1 MSEKQMNA
9 GLDMAEGKY
18 MFKKTNMPE
27 LFKDQALVKVKS
39 SGICGSDLHNTI
51 ERKNK
56 THFTKAGNLPQVVPG
71 GHEVSGIVEE
81 LPNDYLGDLEIGSR
95 VAIDMGGA
103 GRACQN
109 CYYCNFGYT
118 KHCVNPVN
126 DTGGGFGEYI
136 TRKPFG
142 MYKISDEMTYSQG
155 ALVEPLAISVHG
167 LRYCRFETGM
177 NVAVIGSSSIG
188 LGAIA
193 SAKFFGA
200 SKIIASA
207 KYPHQAEAAKL
218 MGADIVVSAEPGDL
232 ENACLDNTD
241 GIGVDLAI
249 ESVGG
254 TNNSSLVQSAN
265 VVRNV
270 SNVLILGRF
279 GEKIE
284 MDFLQPMM
292 KEINFINTT
301 CYANINGISDFKLAI
316 DILSSGNHPYKDI
329 VTHTYEPKDIQLG
342 FEKAYDKNS
351 KSLKVHI
358 NS

>member
-1 MSEKQMNA
+1 MLKNQMNA
-9 GLDMAEGKY
+9 GLDMGEGKY
-18 MFKKTNMPE
+18 IYKKTKMPE
-27 LFKDQALVKVKS
+27 VFENQALVKVKS

-56 THFTKAGNLPQVVPG
+56 THFTKAGNLPQVIPG
-71 GHEVSGIVEE
+71 GHEVSGIIES
-81 LPNDYLGDLEIGSR
+81 LPKKYTGDLKIGTR

-103 GRACQN
+103 GRACQD

-118 KHCVNPVN
+118 RHCINPAL
-126 DTGGGFGEYI
+126 DTGGGFGDYI
-136 TRKPFG
+136 SRKPFG
-142 MYKISDEMTYSQG
+142 MYKISNNMSYSQG

-167 LRYCRFETGM
+167 LRYCKFETGM

-207 KYPHQAEAAKL
+207 KYPHQAKAAKL
-218 MGADIVVSAEPGDL
+218 MGADIVVSSEPGDL
-232 ENACLDNTD
+232 ENACLENTN
-241 GIGVDLAI
+241 GIGVDIAI

-254 TNNSSLVQSAN
+254 TTNTSLIQSAN

-279 GEKIE
+279 GEKIQ

-316 DILSSGNHPYKDI
+316 DILSSGNHPYVTI
-329 VTHTYEPKDIQLG
+329 VTHTYEPKNIQIG
-342 FEKAYDKNS
+342 FEKAYDKKS

>member
-1 MSEKQMNA
+1 MSKATMNA
-9 GLDMAEGKY
+9 GLDMAQGKY
-18 MFKKTNMPE
+18 VFKKTKMPE
-27 LFKDQALVKVKS
+27 LFDDQALVKVMS

-56 THFTKAGNLPQVVPG
+56 THFTKAGNLPQEIPG
-71 GHEVSGIVEE
+71 GHEVSGIIED
-81 LPNDYLGDLEIGSR
+81 LPKNYSGDLNIGDR

-103 GRACQN
+103 GRACQD

-118 KHCVNPVN
+118 RHCIKPAK
-126 DTGGGFGEYI
+126 DTGGGFGEYV

-142 MYKISDEMTYSQG
+142 MYRISDEMTYSQG

-167 LRYCRFETGM
+167 LRYCKFETGM
-177 NVAVIGSSSIG
+177 TVAVVGSASIG

-207 KYPHQAEAAKL
+207 KYPHQAKAAKL
-218 MGADIVVSAEPGDL
+218 MGADVVVSAEPGDL
-232 ENACLDNTD
+232 ENACLENTN
-241 GIGVDLAI
+241 GIGVDIAI

-254 TNNSSLVQSAN
+254 TNNASLVQSAN
-265 VVRNV
+265 IVRNV

-316 DILSSGNHPYKDI
+316 EILSSGDHPYKEI
-329 VTHTYEPKDIQLG
+329 VTHRYEPKDIQLG

-351 KSLKVHI
+351 ESLKVHI

>member
-1 MSEKQMNA
+1 M
-9 GLDMAEGKY
+9 
-18 MFKKTNMPE
+18 
-27 LFKDQALVKVKS
+27 
-39 SGICGSDLHNTI
+39 
-51 ERKNK
+51 
-56 THFTKAGNLPQVVPG
+56 
-71 GHEVSGIVEE
+71 
-81 LPNDYLGDLEIGSR
+81 
-95 VAIDMGGA
+95 
-103 GRACQN
+103 
-109 CYYCNFGYT
+109 CNFGYT
-118 KHCVNPVN
+118 RHCINPLS

-142 MYKISDEMTYSQG
+142 MYKISNNMSYSQG
-155 ALVEPLAISVHG
+155 SLVEPLAISVHG
-167 LRYCRFETGM
+167 LRYCKFETGM
-177 NVAVIGSSSIG
+177 NVAVVGSASIG

-232 ENACLDNTD
+232 ENACLENTN
-241 GIGVDLAI
+241 GIGVDIAI

-254 TNNSSLVQSAN
+254 TTNTSLVQCAN

-279 GEKIE
+279 GEKIK

-301 CYANINGISDFKLAI
+301 CYANINGIHDFKLAI
-316 DILSSGNHPYKDI
+316 DILSSGDHPYRSI

-342 FEKAYDKNS
+342 FEKAYDKKS